1 MKFSIKQ
8 IAAQAGV
15 SKATVDRAL
24 HQRGKVHQQTLRRI
38 EQALQD
44 LENQQRS
51 GLVSGRTLPI
61 DVVMHTPQRFSQL
74 VTDAL
79 CSQLSAFVPF
89 RITLRFHIFEQIG
102 TAELQQVL
110 ERCRSQGSYG
120 VILKVSDE
128 QLLND
133 SVGLL
138 QQQGI
143 PVVTI
148 VTDLPQ
154 SRRISYIGMDNRA
167 AGRTAAYLMA
177 RWLPPQPQ
185 RVAVVISSQGFRGEE
200 ERESG
205 FRQWLRERAPHL
217 SVVDISGGLGVY
229 APTLARVTET
239 LRCHPDIHAV
249 YSVGGGNSAIVEA
262 FSRQQRPLAAFI
274 GHDLD
279 QENRQLLA
287 QERIDAVIDHDLQ
300 RDARNA
306 FQAILQHHGFV
317 PGNIIT
323 HAFSR
328 VSVVTPFNLSM
339 VDEPSAGV

>member
-44 LENQQRS
+44 LESQHHNS
-51 GLVSGRTLPI
+51 LASGRTLPI
-61 DVVMHTPQRFSQL
+61 DVVMHTPERFSRL
-74 VTDAL
+74 VTEAL
-79 CSQLSAFVPF
+79 CSQLGSFAPF
-89 RITLRFHIFEQIG
+89 RIQLRFHIFEQAN
-102 TAELQQVL
+102 TDELLQVL
-110 ERCRSQGSYG
+110 ERCRNQGSYG

-154 SRRISYIGMDNRA
+154 SRRIGYIGMDNRA
-167 AGRTAAYLMA
+167 AGRTAAYLLA
-177 RWLPPQPQ
+177 RWLPQQPQ
-185 RVAVVISSQGFRGEE
+185 CVAVVIGSQGFRGEE

-205 FRQWLRERAPHL
+205 FRQWLRERAAHL
-217 SVVDISGGLGVY
+217 SVVDISGGMGVH
-229 APTLARVTET
+229 APTLQRVTET
-239 LRCHPDIHAV
+239 LLRYPDIHAV

-262 FSRQQRPLAAFI
+262 FSRQQRRLAVFI

-279 QENRQLLA
+279 HENRQLLA

-300 RDARNA
+300 RDARSA
-306 FQAILQHHGFV
+306 FQTILQYHGFL
-317 PGNIIT
+317 PGSIVT
-323 HAFSR
+323 HEFSR
-328 VSVVTPFNLSM
+328 VSVVTPFNLAM
-339 VDEPSAGV
+339 VDEPSVNG